1 MASVVVTGAAGF
13 VGSFV
18 AHRLLDRGEAVVGVD
33 DFTPYYDPVLK
44 RARAAALEARAGF
57 RLVEADVADAARFAA
72 VVAEAGAVRV
82 VHLAAQ
88 AGVRHSLDNPFA
100 YERANV
106 AGHLS
111 VLEACRHAPGFE
123 HLVYASSSSVYGDRP
138 ADGAAFREDDPA
150 VEPVSLYA
158 ATKRSG
164 ELMSTAYARLYGLPQ
179 TGLRFFTVYGPWG
192 RPDMAY
198 CGFTEAIAAGRPIR
212 VFGDGRMARDFTFID
227 DIAEGVVRALD
238 RPPAPAENRILNIG
252 GGQPV
257 GLMDMIAELE
267 RALGREAVKVFEPM
281 QPGDVTR
288 TCADVSR
295 LRALTGWSPN
305 TPIGEG
311 LPRFVAWWR
320 GVYGR

>member
-1 MASVVVTGAAGF
+1 MTTLVTGAAGF

-18 AHRLLDRGEAVVGVD
+18 AARLLDRGEAVVGLD
-33 DFTPYYDPVLK
+33 SFNSYYDPALK
-44 RARAAALEARAGF
+44 RARAARLEGRAGF
-57 RLVEADVADAARFAA
+57 RMVEGDVAEPDAVAA
-72 VVAEAGAVRV
+72 LVREGGVRRV

-88 AGVRHSLDNPFA
+88 AGVRHSIDNPFA

-150 VEPVSLYA
+150 TEPVSLYA

-198 CGFTEAIAAGRPIR
+198 FGFTEAIAAGRPIR
-212 VFGDGRMARDFTFID
+212 VFGEGRMARDLTWID

-252 GGQPV
+252 GGRPV

-267 RALGREAVKVFEPM
+267 GALGREAVKVFEPM

-288 TCADVSR
+288 TAADVSR
-295 LRALTGWSPN
+295 LRELTGWSPT
-305 TPIGEG
+305 TPISEG
-311 LPRFVAWWR
+311 LPRFVRWWR
-320 GVYGR
+320 EFYGR